1 MSEKYKLSVKTI
13 RLKLATYEINLPK
26 YTPQETVIIL
36 DTTYFRRNFGVMVFR
51 DAYRKNNLHWRYVT
65 YETVKLYKQ
74 GMRLLKLKGWDIK
87 AIVCD
92 GRRGLFKAF
101 PGIPIQ
107 MCHFHQL
114 AIIRRYL
121 TQNPRLEAHIELK
134 RLSSTLTSID
144 KESWLF
150 ALDQWHLKWHDYLK
164 EKTIDPLTNK
174 WHYTH
179 KKLRGAYNSLK
190 AHTPYLFTFQD
201 YPELK
206 IPNTTNSLDGS
217 FTNLKTKLRNHAGI
231 KDEIKIKLTNHFLA
245 K

>member
-1 MSEKYKLSVKTI
+1 LAKKYQLSVKTVKS
-13 RLKLATYEINLPK
+13 KLVKHDVIIPEHEPA
-26 YTPQETVIIL
+26 ETVIIM
-36 DTTYFRRNFGVMVFR
+36 DTTYFRRNFSVMVFR

-74 GMRLLKLKGWDIK
+74 GIRLLKLKRWDIK

-114 AIIRRYL
+114 SIIRRYL

-134 RLSSTLTSID
+134 QLSSALTSID

-150 ALDQWHLKWHDYLK
+150 ALDQWHLKWHEYLK
-164 EKTIDPLTNK
+164 EKTIDTITGK

-179 KKLRGAYNSLK
+179 KKLRSAYNSLK

-217 FTNLKTKLRNHAGI
+217 FTNLKTKLRNHQGI
-231 KDEIKIKLTNHFLA
+231 KDQMKMMLTDHFLA

>member
-1 MSEKYKLSVKTI
+1 MIIPKYKP
-13 RLKLATYEINLPK
+13 A
-26 YTPQETVIIL
+26 ETVIIM
-36 DTTYFRRNFGVMVFR
+36 DTTYYRRNFGVMVFR
-51 DAYRKNNLHWRYVT
+51 DAYQKNNLHWRYVK
-65 YETVKLYKQ
+65 YETIILYRQ
-74 GMRLLKLKGWDIK
+74 GIQLLKLRGWSIK

-101 PGIPIQ
+101 PGVPMQ

-114 AIIRRYL
+114 EILRRYL

-134 RLSSTLTSID
+134 QLSSTLTSID

-150 ALDQWHLKWHDYLK
+150 ALDYWHQKWQEYLK
-164 EKTIDPLTNK
+164 EKTVDPITGK

-179 KKLRGAYNSLK
+179 KKLRSAYRSLK
-190 AHTPYLFTFQD
+190 THTPYLFTFQD

-217 FTNLKTKLRNHAGI
+217 FTNLKSKLRIHQGI
-231 KDEIKIKLTNHFLA
+231 KDQMKIILTDHFLA

>member
-13 RLKLATYEINLPK
+13 RLKLAEHEIISPK
-26 YTPQETVIIL
+26 YTPQETVIIM

-51 DAYRKNNLHWRYVT
+51 DAYRKNNPYWNYVN
-65 YETVKLYKQ
+65 YETIQLYKR
-74 GMRLLKLKGWDIK
+74 GINLLEIRGWTIK

-114 AIIRRYL
+114 SIIRRYL
-121 TQNPRLEAHIELK
+121 TKNPRLEAHIELK
-134 RLSSTLTSID
+134 QLSSALTSID
-144 KESWLF
+144 KESWVF
-150 ALDQWHLKWHDYLK
+150 ALDQWHLKWHEYLK
-164 EKTIDPLTNK
+164 EKMIDTITGK

-179 KKLRGAYNSLK
+179 KKLRSAYHSLK

-217 FTNLKTKLRNHAGI
+217 FTNLKSKLRNHQGI
-231 KDEIKIKLTNHFLA
+231 KDHMKIMLTDHFLA